1 MTWID
6 LVKQYLPNATDKECD
21 FILWEKTPFPIST
34 DVKLIKNYLEIY
46 VNEIKKGGLN
56 DTHFNNINTIYH
68 S

>member
-21 FILWEKTPFPIST
+21 FILWEETPFPIST
-34 DVKLIKNYLEIY
+34 DVELIKTYLEVY
-46 VNEIKKGGLN
+46 ANELK
-56 DTHFNNINTIYH
+56 NNIIK

>member
-6 LVKQYLPNATDKECD
+6 LVKQYFPNATNKECD

-46 VNEIKKGGLN
+46 VNEIKKE
-56 DTHFNNINTIYH
+56 I
-68 S
+68 